1 VGSRLPFKAILL
13 CAAVL
18 ALAVTAAGCGRD
30 SGTDIAGAANGSG
43 TTSDLS
49 GSIAADG
56 SSTVGPLTT
65 AAAEGFKT
73 QAPGVDVTV
82 GISGT
87 GGGFEKFCNG
97 ETNLSDASREI
108 KDEEAAACKSKNI
121 DYTSF
126 RVATDALTVV
136 VNKDNDWIDCIT
148 TDQLKAIW
156 GPGSKINNW
165 KDVPG
170 GDYPDQKLTL
180 TGPGTDSGTFDYFTA
195 AVNGEE
201 DASRTDY
208 NATEDDN
215 VTVTAVSGDKGGMG
229 YFGFSY
235 YEQNQDTLKALAVD
249 GGNGCVDPSVETAQD
264 GSYAPLSRPLFVYVN
279 NEALS
284 RPEVAAFLT
293 YYIDNAEQVAKDAQF
308 VPLTDDQESESKTT
322 LEGAIGS

>member
-1 VGSRLPFKAILL
+1 MPS
-13 CAAVL
+13 
-18 ALAVTAAGCGRD
+18 TAAGCGRD
-30 SGTDIAGAANGSG
+30 SSNDTAAAATGSSS
-43 TTSDLS
+43 TSDLS
-49 GSIAADG
+49 GSIAVDG

-65 AAAEGFKT
+65 AAAEGFKS

-97 ETNLSDASREI
+97 ETDLSDASREI
-108 KDEEAAACKSKNI
+108 KDEEAAACKAKNI
-121 DYTSF
+121 DYESF

-195 AVNGEE
+195 EINGEE

-235 YEQNQDTLKALAVD
+235 FEQNQDTLKALAID
-249 GGNGCVDPSVETAQD
+249 GGNGCVEPSVEAAQD
-264 GSYAPLSRPLFVYVN
+264 ATYTPLSRPLFVYVN
-279 NEALS
+279 KDEIT

-293 YYIDNAEQVAKDAQF
+293 YYIDNATQIAQDAQF
-308 VPLTDDQESESKTT
+308 VPLTDEQESEAKST
-322 LEGAIGS
+322 LEGALG

>member
-1 VGSRLPFKAILL
+1 MGTRLPLKAILL

-18 ALAVTAAGCGRD
+18 ALAATAAGCGRD
-30 SGTDIAGAANGSG
+30 SNTADAAPAASG

-49 GSIAADG
+49 GSVSVDG

-65 AAAEGFKT
+65 AAAERFKE
-73 QAPGVDVTV
+73 QSPNVNVTV

-97 ETNLSDASREI
+97 ETDLSDASREI
-108 KDEEAAACKSKNI
+108 KDEEATACKGKSI
-121 DYTSF
+121 DYVSF

-156 GPGSKINNW
+156 GPDSKIDNW

-180 TGPGTDSGTFDYFTA
+180 TGPGTDSGTCDYFTA
-195 AVNGEE
+195 AINGEE

-229 YFGFSY
+229 YFGYSY
-235 YEQNQDTLKALAVD
+235 YEQNQDKLKALAID
-249 GGNGCVDPSVETAQD
+249 SGSGCVDPSVETAQD
-264 GSYAPLSRPLFVYVN
+264 GTYAPLSRPLFVYVN
-279 NEALS
+279 KEALA

-293 YYIDNAEQVAKDAQF
+293 YYIDNLEQIAKDAQF
-308 VPLTDDQESESKTT
+308 VPLTDDQAAESKTA
-322 LEGAIGS
+322 LEGATTR